1 MALYLLVHEVQFKLK
16 RLTWHKLISLL
27 YFSDYLI
34 WSSYLLSVIALCEV
48 FLYLFIFSAICCSY
62 YENTRTK
69 DHCSDI

>member
-1 MALYLLVHEVQFKLK
+1 MALYLLVHGVQFKLK
-16 RLTWHKLISLL
+16 RLAWHKLISLL
-27 YFSDYLI
+27 YFTYYLI
-34 WSSYLLSVIALCEV
+34 LPSYLLSVVALCEI